1 MKQEVTIEKIDR
13 GIVTAGCDKKACE
26 GCKSS
31 MFCNR
36 SENLFE
42 ILNEENIELAV
53 GDKVEVDMK
62 PSRTI
67 AATLM
72 SLAVPLLGFFIGMV
86 VAYLIS
92 LGEMLQLLCGII
104 GLAIGFTISF
114 LYFRFTKKKYMPII
128 RRKIEK

>member
-13 GIVTAGCDKKACE
+13 GVVTAGCDKKACE

-36 SENLFE
+36 NENLFE
-42 ILNEENIELAV
+42 VLNEENIALEV

-72 SLAVPLLGFFIGMV
+72 SLAVPLIGFFSGMV
-86 VAYLIS
+86 IAYFVS
-92 LGEMLQLLCGII
+92 FGEMLQLLCGVF
-104 GLAIGFTISF
+104 GLAAGFSISF
-114 LYFRFTKKKYMPII
+114 IYFHFTKKKYMPVI
-128 RRKIEK
+128 RRKVEK